1 MSEPIY
7 KLRKGST
14 LPFGI
19 KQWHV
24 IVDIVPALI
33 AMQLFQVFVPGRLG
47 ALLGLFSLA
56 GIAVGIQFLLFRVD
70 DRFPGKAIPQYF
82 RFLNEADYYLPGR
95 DKHTQPLRLK

>member
-1 MSEPIY
+1 MNEPVY

-19 KQWHV
+19 KYSHV

-33 AMQLFQVFVPGRLG
+33 ALQVCQALIPGRLG
-47 ALLGLFSLA
+47 ALLGLLSLA
-56 GIAVGIQFLLFRVD
+56 GIAVGMQLLLFKID
-70 DRFPGKAIPQYF
+70 DKFPGKAIPQYF
-82 RFLNEADYYLPGR
+82 RFLNEADHYLPGR